1 MVEKGEKRQEKNK
14 IYYQFIMGYHKPSR
28 KTRKRRGSG
37 RKRIKMTR
45 GRKATLKKRAK
56 TYRKRVKANKSG
68 CRKKGPAAC
77 RGKSGCK
84 YASGKKRSFCRRS
97 GKNRKL

>member
-1 MVEKGEKRQEKNK
+1 MA
-14 IYYQFIMGYHKPSR
+14 R
-28 KTRKRRGSG
+28 KAHRTRKSRRGSG
-37 RKRIKMTR
+37 RKKLAMTR
-45 GRKATLKKRAK
+45 SRKATLKNRAK
-56 TYRKRVKANKSG
+56 TYRKRVKKNKSG